1 MTARRRLVEISHEIA
16 PGMVT
21 YPGLP
26 GPVVSEFLSREAS
39 RSRYAPGT
47 TFLIARVDMVVNTGT
62 YVDAPFHRFED
73 GADIGSLPLEKLADV
88 EGVVVDASK
97 RSGRGRGRGIGPS
110 AFSGAALE
118 GRAVL
123 VRTDWSR
130 NWGTPAYFE
139 GHPFLTAEA
148 ARVLA
153 AAKPALVGIDSLNID
168 DTSGGERPA
177 HTALL
182 AAGIPILE
190 HLCRL
195 DALPS
200 SGFRLHACPA
210 PFRNVGS
217 FPVRAY
223 AVVADGA
230 R

>member
-16 PGMVT
+16 PGMAT

-26 GPVVSEFLSREAS
+26 GPVVTEFLSREAS
-39 RSRYAPGT
+39 RSHYAPGT
-47 TFLIARVDMVVNTGT
+47 TFLIARVDLVVNTGT
-62 YVDAPFHRFED
+62 HLDAPFHRFSD
-73 GADIGSLPLEKLADV
+73 GADIGSLPLERLADV
-88 EGVVVDASK
+88 EGVVVDASN
-97 RSGRGRGRGIGPS
+97 RSGRGIGAN

-118 GRAVL
+118 NRAVL

-130 NWGTPAYFE
+130 HWGTPAYFD
-139 GHPFLTAEA
+139 GHPFLTDAA
-148 ARVLA
+148 ARFLA

-168 DTSGGERPA
+168 DTSGGDRPA

-182 AAGIPILE
+182 AVGIPILE

-195 DALPS
+195 DALPA

>member
-1 MTARRRLVEISHEIA
+1 VSGRRRIVDLSHEIT
-16 PGMVT
+16 PGMAT

-26 GPVVSEFLSREAS
+26 GPAVSDFLSRDAS

-47 TFLIARVDMVVNTGT
+47 TFQIARVDMVGNTGT

-73 GADIGSLPLEKLADV
+73 GADVGSLPLERLADV
-88 EGVVVDASK
+88 EGLVVNASN
-97 RSGRGRGRGIGPS
+97 RSGRGIGPN
-110 AFSGAALE
+110 AFSGGALE

-130 NWGTPAYFE
+130 NWGTPAYFD
-139 GHPFLTAEA
+139 GHRFLTGEA
-148 ARVLA
+148 ARALA

-195 DALPS
+195 DALPA